1 MDKEKKSAK
10 TYSNP
15 TSLEKLIKENKPTEP
30 KKEVMLKDIS
40 QKNLYMKLTATNNA
54 FIYVYYPT
62 PTSKKSI
69 TIGKY
74 PTISLALARQKAN
87 ELREQLEQGLNP
99 QLEKKKAGLTFGEVA
114 GLWLKEQEKRG
125 LATFTK
131 NIKGRVEN
139 HLLPRLAQRKIKE
152 LKRNELVE
160 LIKNLELKDKRG
172 DGYETKSKTF
182 GILKNILKF
191 VSIEGLIDDYTS
203 PLADLEFSDFFKDK
217 HEVAHHRFITDATE
231 LQSFLTAI
239 NSYKNQLIKSALKFG
254 IYTALRSANV
264 RNLRWEWLDFSKK
277 LIIIPANEMKMK
289 REFILPMSSGV
300 EAILKS
306 MDKMGELVFS
316 HNEKPMSDSTLNKA
330 IKILGFGK
338 AQDFHG
344 LRGLFSTTL
353 NELSTTHKLSAEI
366 IELCLAHEQK
376 DAVRSAYNHALRLD
390 EKRELMQFWADYID
404 SLC

>member
-1 MDKEKKSAK
+1 MASFVKDAQIKAFRIPSDKKRVLLNDEAS
-10 TYSNP
+10 
-15 TSLEKLIKENKPTEP
+15 
-30 KKEVMLKDIS
+30 
-40 QKNLYMKLTATNNA
+40 KNLFLNVTQTSKAFL
-54 FIYVYYPT
+54 FIYE
-62 PTSKKSI
+62 KDKKQKSI
-69 TIGKY
+69 TLGKY
-74 PTISLALARQKAN
+74 PSLSLSDARRKAD
-87 ELREQLEQGLNP
+87 ELREQIANGLDP
-99 QLEKKKAGLTFGEVA
+99 QLEKQENELSFNQVA
-114 GLWLKEQEKRG
+114 SLWLKTQEKRG
-125 LATFTK
+125 LATFK
-131 NIKGRVEN
+131 KSIKARVEN

-152 LKRNELVE
+152 LRRNELVE

-172 DGYETKSKTF
+172 DGYETKSKSF

-217 HEVAHHRFITDATE
+217 HEVKHHRFITDTTQ
-231 LQSFLTAI
+231 LKSFLTAI
-239 NSYKNQLIKSALKFG
+239 NSYKNQFIKFGLKFG
-254 IYTALRSANV
+254 VYTALRSANV
-264 RNLRWEWLDFSKK
+264 RKLRWQWLDFSKK

-289 REFILPMSSGV
+289 REFILPMSSQV

-306 MDKMGELVFS
+306 MDKTCELVFS
-316 HNEKPMSDSTLNKA
+316 HNEKPMSDGTLNKA

-353 NELSTTHKLSAEI
+353 NELSTTHKLSSEI

>member
-1 MDKEKKSAK
+1 MASFVKDAQIKAFRIPSDKKRVLLNDEAS
-10 TYSNP
+10 
-15 TSLEKLIKENKPTEP
+15 
-30 KKEVMLKDIS
+30 
-40 QKNLYMKLTATNNA
+40 KNLFLNVTQTSKAFL
-54 FIYVYYPT
+54 FIYE
-62 PTSKKSI
+62 KDKKQKSI
-69 TIGKY
+69 TLGHY
-74 PTISLALARQKAN
+74 PSLSLSGARRKAD
-87 ELREQLEQGLNP
+87 ELREQIANGLDP
-99 QLEKKKAGLTFGEVA
+99 QLEKQENELSFNQVA
-114 GLWLKEQEKRG
+114 SLWLKTQEKRG
-125 LATFTK
+125 LATFK
-131 NIKGRVEN
+131 KSIKARLEN
-139 HLLPRLAQRKIKE
+139 HLLPRLAQRKIKD

-217 HEVAHHRFITDATE
+217 HEVKHHRFITDATE

-239 NSYKNQLIKSALKFG
+239 NSYKNELIKSALKFG

-289 REFILPMSSGV
+289 REFILPMSSQV
-300 EAILKS
+300 EVIIKS

-316 HNEKPMSDSTLNKA
+316 HNEKPMSESALNYA
-330 IKILGFGK
+330 IKALGFGK

>member
-1 MDKEKKSAK
+1 MASFVKDAQIKAFRIPSDKKRVLLNDEAS
-10 TYSNP
+10 
-15 TSLEKLIKENKPTEP
+15 
-30 KKEVMLKDIS
+30 
-40 QKNLYMKLTATNNA
+40 KNLFLNVTQTSKAFL
-54 FIYVYYPT
+54 FIYE
-62 PTSKKSI
+62 KDKKQKSI
-69 TIGKY
+69 TLGHY
-74 PTISLALARQKAN
+74 PSLSLSNARRKAD
-87 ELREQLEQGLNP
+87 ELREQIANGLDP
-99 QLEKKKAGLTFGEVA
+99 QLEKQENELSFKQVA
-114 GLWLKEQEKRG
+114 SLWLKTQEKRG
-125 LATFTK
+125 LATFK
-131 NIKGRVEN
+131 KSIKARVEN

-152 LKRNELVE
+152 LRRNELVE

-172 DGYETKSKTF
+172 DGYETKSKSF

-217 HEVAHHRFITDATE
+217 HEVKHHRFITDATE
-231 LQSFLTAI
+231 LKSFLTAI
-239 NSYKNQLIKSALKFG
+239 NSYKNQFIKFGLKFG

-264 RNLRWEWLDFSKK
+264 RKLRWQWLDFSKK

-289 REFILPMSSGV
+289 REFILPMSSQV

-316 HNEKPMSDSTLNKA
+316 HNEKPMSESALNYA
-330 IKILGFGK
+330 IKALGFGK

-353 NELSTTHKLSAEI
+353 NELSTTHKLSSEI

>member
-1 MDKEKKSAK
+1 MASFVKDAQIKAFRIPSDKKRVLLNDEAS
-10 TYSNP
+10 
-15 TSLEKLIKENKPTEP
+15 
-30 KKEVMLKDIS
+30 
-40 QKNLYMKLTATNNA
+40 KNLFLNVTQTSKAFL
-54 FIYVYYPT
+54 FIYE
-62 PTSKKSI
+62 KDKKQKSI
-69 TIGKY
+69 TLGKY
-74 PTISLALARQKAN
+74 PSLSLSDARRKAD
-87 ELREQLEQGLNP
+87 ELREQIANGLDP
-99 QLEKKKAGLTFGEVA
+99 QLEKQKTELEFKQVA
-114 GLWLKEQEKRG
+114 SLWLKTQEKRG
-125 LATFTK
+125 LATFK
-131 NIKGRVEN
+131 KSIKARLEN
-139 HLLPRLAQRKIKE
+139 HLLPRLAQRKIKD

-217 HEVAHHRFITDATE
+217 HEVAHHRFITDATQ

-239 NSYKNQLIKSALKFG
+239 NSYKNQLVKSALKFG

-289 REFILPMSSGV
+289 KPFMLPMSSQV
-300 EAILKS
+300 ENLLKTLPTQ
-306 MDKMGELVFS
+306 GALVFS
-316 HNEKPMSDSTLNKA
+316 ITAKPMSENALNYA
-330 IKILGFGK
+330 IKALGFGK

-376 DAVRSAYNHALRLD
+376 DTVRSAYNHALRLD

>member
-1 MDKEKKSAK
+1 MASFVKDAQIKAFRIPSDKKRVLLNDEAS
-10 TYSNP
+10 
-15 TSLEKLIKENKPTEP
+15 
-30 KKEVMLKDIS
+30 
-40 QKNLYMKLTATNNA
+40 KNLFLNVTQTSKAFL
-54 FIYVYYPT
+54 FIYE
-62 PTSKKSI
+62 KDKKQKSI
-69 TIGKY
+69 TLGKY
-74 PTISLALARQKAN
+74 PSLSLSDARRKAD
-87 ELREQLEQGLNP
+87 ELREQIANGLNP
-99 QLEKKKAGLTFGEVA
+99 KLEKQKTELEFKQVA
-114 GLWLKEQEKRG
+114 SLWLKTQEKRG

-131 NIKGRVEN
+131 NIKGRVDN
-139 HLLPRLAQRKIKE
+139 HLLPRLAHRKIKD

-217 HEVAHHRFITDATE
+217 HEVKHHRFITDATQ

-264 RNLRWEWLDFSKK
+264 RKLRWEWLDFSKK

-306 MDKMGELVFS
+306 MDKTCELVFS

>member
-1 MDKEKKSAK
+1 MASFVKDAQIKAFRIPSDKKRVLLNDEAS
-10 TYSNP
+10 
-15 TSLEKLIKENKPTEP
+15 
-30 KKEVMLKDIS
+30 
-40 QKNLYMKLTATNNA
+40 KNLFLNVTQTSKAFL
-54 FIYVYYPT
+54 FIYE
-62 PTSKKSI
+62 KDKKQKSI
-69 TIGKY
+69 TLGKY
-74 PTISLALARQKAN
+74 PSLSLSDARRKAD
-87 ELREQLEQGLNP
+87 ELREQIANGLDP
-99 QLEKKKAGLTFGEVA
+99 QLEKQENELSFKQVA
-114 GLWLKEQEKRG
+114 SLWLKTQEKRG
-125 LATFTK
+125 LATFK
-131 NIKGRVEN
+131 KSIKARVEN

-152 LKRNELVE
+152 LRRNELVE

-172 DGYETKSKTF
+172 DGYETKSKSF

-217 HEVAHHRFITDATE
+217 HEVKHHRFITDATE
-231 LQSFLTAI
+231 LKSFLTAI
-239 NSYKNQLIKSALKFG
+239 NSYKNELVKSALKFG

-289 REFILPMSSGV
+289 REFILPMSSQV

-316 HNEKPMSDSTLNKA
+316 HNEKPMSDGTLNKA

-353 NELSTTHKLSAEI
+353 NELSTTHKLSSEI

-376 DAVRSAYNHALRLD
+376 DTVRSAYNHALRLD

>member
-1 MDKEKKSAK
+1 MASFVKDAQIKAFRIPSDKKRVLLNDEAS
-10 TYSNP
+10 
-15 TSLEKLIKENKPTEP
+15 
-30 KKEVMLKDIS
+30 
-40 QKNLYMKLTATNNA
+40 KNLFLNVTQTSKAFL
-54 FIYVYYPT
+54 FIYE
-62 PTSKKSI
+62 KDKKQKSI
-69 TIGKY
+69 TLGKY
-74 PTISLALARQKAN
+74 PSLSLSDARRKAD
-87 ELREQLEQGLNP
+87 ELREQIANGLNP
-99 QLEKKKAGLTFGEVA
+99 KLEKQKTELEFKQVA
-114 GLWLKEQEKRG
+114 SLWLKTQEKRG

-131 NIKGRVEN
+131 NIKGRVDN
-139 HLLPRLAQRKIKE
+139 HLLPRLAHRKIKE
-152 LKRNELVE
+152 LRRNELVE

-217 HEVAHHRFITDATE
+217 HEVAHHRFITEKAE

-239 NSYKNQLIKSALKFG
+239 NSYKNELVKSALKFG

-264 RNLRWEWLDFSKK
+264 RKLRWEWLDFSKK
-277 LIIIPANEMKMK
+277 LITIPANEMKMK

-316 HNEKPMSDSTLNKA
+316 HNEKPMSDGTLNKA

-376 DAVRSAYNHALRLD
+376 DTVRSAYNHALRLD

>member
-1 MDKEKKSAK
+1 MASFVKDAQIKAFRIPSDKKRVLLNDEAS
-10 TYSNP
+10 
-15 TSLEKLIKENKPTEP
+15 
-30 KKEVMLKDIS
+30 
-40 QKNLYMKLTATNNA
+40 KNLFLNVTQTSKAFL
-54 FIYVYYPT
+54 FIYE
-62 PTSKKSI
+62 KDKKQKSI
-69 TIGKY
+69 TLGKY
-74 PTISLALARQKAN
+74 PSLSLSNARRKAD
-87 ELREQLEQGLNP
+87 ELREQIANGLDP
-99 QLEKKKAGLTFGEVA
+99 QLEKQENELSFNQVA
-114 GLWLKEQEKRG
+114 SLWLKEQEKRG

-131 NIKGRVEN
+131 NIKGRVDN
-139 HLLPRLAQRKIKE
+139 HLLPRLAHRKIKE
-152 LKRNELVE
+152 LRRNELVE

-191 VSIEGLIDDYTS
+191 VSTYGLIDDYTS

-217 HEVAHHRFITDATE
+217 HEVAHHRFITDATQ

-239 NSYKNQLIKSALKFG
+239 NSYKNQLVKSALKFG

-264 RNLRWEWLDFSKK
+264 RKLRWEWLDFSKK
-277 LIIIPANEMKMK
+277 LITIPANEMKMK
-289 REFILPMSSGV
+289 REFILPMSSQV

-316 HNEKPMSDSTLNKA
+316 HTEKPMSDSTLNKA

>member
-74 PTISLALARQKAN
+74 PTISLAVARQKAN

-99 QLEKKKAGLTFGEVA
+99 QLEKKKAELTFGEVA

-131 NIKGRVEN
+131 NIKGRVDN

-152 LKRNELVE
+152 LRRNELVE

-217 HEVAHHRFITDATE
+217 HEVKHHRFITDATQ

-239 NSYKNQLIKSALKFG
+239 NSYKNELIKSALKFG

-277 LIIIPANEMKMK
+277 LITIPANEMKMK

>member
-1 MDKEKKSAK
+1 MASFVKDAQIKAFKIPNDKKRVLLNDEAS
-10 TYSNP
+10 
-15 TSLEKLIKENKPTEP
+15 
-30 KKEVMLKDIS
+30 
-40 QKNLYMKLTATNNA
+40 KNLFLNVTQTSKAFL
-54 FIYVYYPT
+54 FIYE
-62 PTSKKSI
+62 KDKKQKSI
-69 TIGKY
+69 TLGKY
-74 PTISLALARQKAN
+74 PSLSLSGARRKAD
-87 ELREQLEQGLNP
+87 ELREQIANGLDP
-99 QLEKKKAGLTFGEVA
+99 QLEKQENELSFNQVA
-114 GLWLKEQEKRG
+114 NLWLKTQEKRG

-131 NIKGRVEN
+131 NIKGRVDN
-139 HLLPRLAQRKIKE
+139 HLLPRLAQRKIKD

-160 LIKNLELKDKRG
+160 LIKNLEPKDKRG

-217 HEVAHHRFITDATE
+217 HEVAHHRFITDTTE
-231 LQSFLTAI
+231 LKSFLTAI
-239 NSYKNQLIKSALKFG
+239 NSYKNQLVKSALKFG

-264 RNLRWEWLDFSKK
+264 RKLRWEWLDFSKK
-277 LIIIPANEMKMK
+277 LITIPANEMKMK
-289 REFILPMSSGV
+289 REFILPMSSQV

-306 MDKMGELVFS
+306 MDKTCELVFS
-316 HNEKPMSDSTLNKA
+316 HTEKPMSDSTLNKA

-353 NELSTTHKLSAEI
+353 NELSTTHKLSSEI

>member
-1 MDKEKKSAK
+1 MASFVKDAQIKAFRIPSDKKRVLLNDEAS
-10 TYSNP
+10 
-15 TSLEKLIKENKPTEP
+15 
-30 KKEVMLKDIS
+30 
-40 QKNLYMKLTATNNA
+40 KNLFLNVTQTSKAFL
-54 FIYVYYPT
+54 FIYE
-62 PTSKKSI
+62 KDKKQKSI
-69 TIGKY
+69 TLGHY
-74 PTISLALARQKAN
+74 PSLSLSGARRKAD
-87 ELREQLEQGLNP
+87 ELREQIANGLDP
-99 QLEKKKAGLTFGEVA
+99 QLEKQENELRFNQVA
-114 GLWLKEQEKRG
+114 SLWLKTKKKRG
-125 LATFTK
+125 LATFK
-131 NIKGRVEN
+131 KSIKARVEN

-152 LKRNELVE
+152 LRRNELVE

-217 HEVAHHRFITDATE
+217 HEVKHHRFITDTTQ
-231 LQSFLTAI
+231 LKSFLTAI
-239 NSYKNQLIKSALKFG
+239 NSYKNELVKSALKFG

-264 RNLRWEWLDFSKK
+264 RKLRWEWLDFSKK

-289 REFILPMSSGV
+289 REFILPMSSQV
-300 EAILKS
+300 EVILKN

-316 HNEKPMSDSTLNKA
+316 HNEKPMSESALNYA
-330 IKILGFGK
+330 IKALGFGK

-376 DAVRSAYNHALRLD
+376 DTVRSAYNHALRLD

>member
-1 MDKEKKSAK
+1 MASFVKDAQIKAFRIPSDKKRVLLNDEAS
-10 TYSNP
+10 
-15 TSLEKLIKENKPTEP
+15 
-30 KKEVMLKDIS
+30 
-40 QKNLYMKLTATNNA
+40 KNLFLNVTQTSKAFL
-54 FIYVYYPT
+54 FIYE
-62 PTSKKSI
+62 KDKKQKSI
-69 TIGKY
+69 TLGKY
-74 PTISLALARQKAN
+74 PSLSLSDARRKAD
-87 ELREQLEQGLNP
+87 ELREQIANGLDP
-99 QLEKKKAGLTFGEVA
+99 QLEKQKTELEFKQVA
-114 GLWLKEQEKRG
+114 SLWLKEQEKRG

-131 NIKGRVEN
+131 NIKGRVDN
-139 HLLPRLAQRKIKE
+139 HLLPKLAHRKIKE
-152 LKRNELVE
+152 LRRNELVE

-217 HEVAHHRFITDATE
+217 HEVAHHRFITDATQ

-264 RNLRWEWLDFSKK
+264 RKLRWEWLDFSKK

-306 MDKMGELVFS
+306 MDKTCELVFS
-316 HNEKPMSDSTLNKA
+316 HNEKPMSDGTLNKA

>member
-1 MDKEKKSAK
+1 MASFVKDAQIKAFKIPSDKKRVLLNDEAS
-10 TYSNP
+10 
-15 TSLEKLIKENKPTEP
+15 
-30 KKEVMLKDIS
+30 
-40 QKNLYMKLTATNNA
+40 KNLFLNVTQTSKAFL
-54 FIYVYYPT
+54 FIYE
-62 PTSKKSI
+62 KDKKQKSI
-69 TIGKY
+69 TLGHY
-74 PTISLALARQKAN
+74 PSLSLSGARRKAD
-87 ELREQLEQGLNP
+87 ELREQIANGLDP
-99 QLEKKKAGLTFGEVA
+99 QLEKQENELSFKQVA
-114 GLWLKEQEKRG
+114 SLWLKTQEKRG
-125 LATFTK
+125 LATFK
-131 NIKGRVEN
+131 KSIKARVEN

-152 LKRNELVE
+152 LRRNELVE

-203 PLADLEFSDFFKDK
+203 PLADLEFSDFLKDK
-217 HEVAHHRFITDATE
+217 HEVKHHRFITDATQ
-231 LQSFLTAI
+231 LKSFLNAI
-239 NSYKNQLIKSALKFG
+239 NSYKNQFIKFGLKFG
-254 IYTALRSANV
+254 VYTALRSANV
-264 RNLRWEWLDFSKK
+264 RKLRWQWLDFSKK

-289 REFILPMSSGV
+289 REFILPMSSQV

-316 HNEKPMSDSTLNKA
+316 HNEKPMSESALNYA
-330 IKILGFGK
+330 IKALGFGK

-353 NELSTTHKLSAEI
+353 NELSTTHKLSSEI

>member
-1 MDKEKKSAK
+1 MASFVKDAQIKAFKIPSDKKRVLLNDEAS
-10 TYSNP
+10 
-15 TSLEKLIKENKPTEP
+15 
-30 KKEVMLKDIS
+30 
-40 QKNLYMKLTATNNA
+40 KNLFLNVTQTSKAFL
-54 FIYVYYPT
+54 FIYE
-62 PTSKKSI
+62 KDKKQKSI
-69 TIGKY
+69 TLGHY
-74 PTISLALARQKAN
+74 PSLSLSGARRKAD
-87 ELREQLEQGLNP
+87 ELREQIANGLDP
-99 QLEKKKAGLTFGEVA
+99 QLEKQENELSFKQVA
-114 GLWLKEQEKRG
+114 SLWLKTQEKRG
-125 LATFTK
+125 LATFK
-131 NIKGRVEN
+131 KSIKARVEN
-139 HLLPRLAQRKIKE
+139 HLLPKLAQRKIKE
-152 LKRNELVE
+152 LRRNELVE

-217 HEVAHHRFITDATE
+217 HEVKHHRFITDATE
-231 LQSFLTAI
+231 LKSFLTAI
-239 NSYKNQLIKSALKFG
+239 NSYKNQFIKFGLKFG

-264 RNLRWEWLDFSKK
+264 RKLRWQWLDFSKK

-289 REFILPMSSGV
+289 REFILPMSSQV

-316 HNEKPMSDSTLNKA
+316 HNEKPMSESALNYA
-330 IKILGFGK
+330 IKALGFGK

-353 NELSTTHKLSAEI
+353 NELSTTHKLSSEI

>member
-1 MDKEKKSAK
+1 MASFVKDAQIKAFRIPSDKKRVLLNDEAS
-10 TYSNP
+10 
-15 TSLEKLIKENKPTEP
+15 
-30 KKEVMLKDIS
+30 
-40 QKNLYMKLTATNNA
+40 KNLFLNVTQTSKAFL
-54 FIYVYYPT
+54 FIYE
-62 PTSKKSI
+62 KDKKQKSI
-69 TIGKY
+69 TLGHY
-74 PTISLALARQKAN
+74 PSLSLSGARRKAD
-87 ELREQLEQGLNP
+87 ELREQIANGLDP
-99 QLEKKKAGLTFGEVA
+99 QLEKQENELSFKQVA
-114 GLWLKEQEKRG
+114 SLWLKTQEKRG
-125 LATFTK
+125 LATFK
-131 NIKGRVEN
+131 KSIKARVEN

-152 LKRNELVE
+152 LRRNELVE

-217 HEVAHHRFITDATE
+217 HEVKHHRFITDATE

-239 NSYKNQLIKSALKFG
+239 NSYKNQFIKFGLKFG
-254 IYTALRSANV
+254 VYTALRSANV
-264 RNLRWEWLDFSKK
+264 RKLRWQWLDFSKK

-289 REFILPMSSGV
+289 REFILPMSSQV
-300 EAILKS
+300 EVILKN

-316 HNEKPMSDSTLNKA
+316 HNEKPMSESALNYA
-330 IKILGFGK
+330 IKALGFGK

-353 NELSTTHKLSAEI
+353 NELSTTHKLSSEI

>member
-1 MDKEKKSAK
+1 MASFVKDAQIKAFRIPSDKKRVLLNDEAS
-10 TYSNP
+10 
-15 TSLEKLIKENKPTEP
+15 
-30 KKEVMLKDIS
+30 
-40 QKNLYMKLTATNNA
+40 KNLFLNVTQTSKAFL
-54 FIYVYYPT
+54 FIYE
-62 PTSKKSI
+62 KDKKQKSI
-69 TIGKY
+69 TLGKY
-74 PTISLALARQKAN
+74 PSLSLSDARRKAD
-87 ELREQLEQGLNP
+87 ELREQIAKGLDP
-99 QLEKKKAGLTFGEVA
+99 QLEKQENELSFNQVA
-114 GLWLKEQEKRG
+114 SLWLKTQEKRG
-125 LATFTK
+125 LATFK
-131 NIKGRVEN
+131 KSIKARLEN
-139 HLLPRLAQRKIKE
+139 HLLPRLAQRKIKD

-217 HEVAHHRFITDATE
+217 HEVKHHRFITDATE
-231 LQSFLTAI
+231 LKSFLTAI
-239 NSYKNQLIKSALKFG
+239 NSYKNELVKSALKFG

-277 LIIIPANEMKMK
+277 LITIPANEMKMK
-289 REFILPMSSGV
+289 REFILPMSSQV

-306 MDKMGELVFS
+306 MDKTCELVFS

-376 DAVRSAYNHALRLD
+376 DTVRSAYNHALRLD

>member
-1 MDKEKKSAK
+1 MASFVKDAQIKAFRIPSDKKRVLLNDEAS
-10 TYSNP
+10 
-15 TSLEKLIKENKPTEP
+15 
-30 KKEVMLKDIS
+30 
-40 QKNLYMKLTATNNA
+40 KNLFLNVTQTSKAFL
-54 FIYVYYPT
+54 FIYE
-62 PTSKKSI
+62 KDKKQKSI
-69 TIGKY
+69 TLGKY
-74 PTISLALARQKAN
+74 PSLSLSGARRKAD
-87 ELREQLEQGLNP
+87 ELREQIANGLDP
-99 QLEKKKAGLTFGEVA
+99 QLEKQENELRFKQVA
-114 GLWLKEQEKRG
+114 SLWLKTQEKRG

-131 NIKGRVEN
+131 NIKGRVDN
-139 HLLPRLAQRKIKE
+139 HLLPKLAQRKIKD

-160 LIKNLELKDKRG
+160 LIKNIELKDKRG

-231 LQSFLTAI
+231 LKSFLTAI
-239 NSYKNQLIKSALKFG
+239 NSYKNELIKSALKFG

-264 RNLRWEWLDFSKK
+264 RKLRWEWLDFSKK

>member
-1 MDKEKKSAK
+1 MASFVKDAQIKAFRIPSDKKRVLLNDEAS
-10 TYSNP
+10 
-15 TSLEKLIKENKPTEP
+15 
-30 KKEVMLKDIS
+30 
-40 QKNLYMKLTATNNA
+40 KNLFLNVTQTSKAFL
-54 FIYVYYPT
+54 FIYE
-62 PTSKKSI
+62 KDKKQKSI
-69 TIGKY
+69 TLGHY
-74 PTISLALARQKAN
+74 PSLSLSDARRKAD
-87 ELREQLEQGLNP
+87 ELREQIANGLNP
-99 QLEKKKAGLTFGEVA
+99 KLEKQKTELEFKQVA
-114 GLWLKEQEKRG
+114 SLWLKTQEKRG

-131 NIKGRVEN
+131 NIKGRVDN
-139 HLLPRLAQRKIKE
+139 HLLPRLADKKIKD

-160 LIKNLELKDKRG
+160 LIKNIELKDKRG

-217 HEVAHHRFITDATE
+217 HEVKHHRFITDATQ
-231 LQSFLTAI
+231 LQGFLTAI
-239 NSYKNQLIKSALKFG
+239 NSYKNELIKSALKFG

-289 REFILPMSSGV
+289 REFILPMSSQV

-306 MDKMGELVFS
+306 MDKTCELVFS

-376 DAVRSAYNHALRLD
+376 DTVRSAYNHALRLD

>member
-1 MDKEKKSAK
+1 MASFVKDAQIKAFRIPSDKKRVLLNDEAS
-10 TYSNP
+10 
-15 TSLEKLIKENKPTEP
+15 
-30 KKEVMLKDIS
+30 
-40 QKNLYMKLTATNNA
+40 KNLFLNVTQTSKAFL
-54 FIYVYYPT
+54 FIYE
-62 PTSKKSI
+62 KDKKQKSI
-69 TIGKY
+69 TLGHY
-74 PTISLALARQKAN
+74 PSLSLSGARRKAD
-87 ELREQLEQGLNP
+87 ELREQIANGLDP
-99 QLEKKKAGLTFGEVA
+99 QLEKQENELSFNQVA
-114 GLWLKEQEKRG
+114 SLWLKEQEKRG
-125 LATFTK
+125 LATFKK
-131 NIKGRVEN
+131 NIKSRVDN
-139 HLLPRLAQRKIKE
+139 HLLPRIAQRKIKD

-217 HEVAHHRFITDATE
+217 HEVKHHRFITDATE
-231 LQSFLTAI
+231 LKSFLTAI
-239 NSYKNQLIKSALKFG
+239 NSYKNQFIKFGLKFG
-254 IYTALRSANV
+254 VYTALRSANV
-264 RNLRWEWLDFSKK
+264 RKLRWQWLDFSKK

-289 REFILPMSSGV
+289 REFILPMSSQV
-300 EAILKS
+300 EVILKN

-316 HNEKPMSDSTLNKA
+316 HNEKPMSESALNYA
-330 IKILGFGK
+330 IKALGFGK

-353 NELSTTHKLSAEI
+353 NELSTTHKLSSEI

>member
-1 MDKEKKSAK
+1 MASFVKDAQIKAFKIPNDKKRVLLNDEAS
-10 TYSNP
+10 
-15 TSLEKLIKENKPTEP
+15 
-30 KKEVMLKDIS
+30 
-40 QKNLYMKLTATNNA
+40 KNLFLNVTQTSKAFL
-54 FIYVYYPT
+54 FIYE
-62 PTSKKSI
+62 KDKKQKSI
-69 TIGKY
+69 TLGHY
-74 PTISLALARQKAN
+74 PSLSLSGARRKAD
-87 ELREQLEQGLNP
+87 ELREQIANGLDP
-99 QLEKKKAGLTFGEVA
+99 QLEKQENELSFNQVA
-114 GLWLKEQEKRG
+114 SLWLKTQEKRG
-125 LATFTK
+125 LATFK
-131 NIKGRVEN
+131 KSIKARVEN

-152 LKRNELVE
+152 LRRNELVE

-217 HEVAHHRFITDATE
+217 HEVAHHRFITDTTE

-239 NSYKNQLIKSALKFG
+239 NSYKNELIKSALKFG
-254 IYTALRSANV
+254 VYTALRSANV
-264 RNLRWEWLDFSKK
+264 RKLRWQWLDFSKK

-289 REFILPMSSGV
+289 REFILPMSSQV
-300 EAILKS
+300 EVILKN
-306 MDKMGELVFS
+306 MDKTSELVFS
-316 HNEKPMSDSTLNKA
+316 HNEKPMSESALNYA
-330 IKILGFGK
+330 IKALGFGK

-353 NELSTTHKLSAEI
+353 NELSTTHKLSSEI

>member
-1 MDKEKKSAK
+1 MASFVKDAQIKAFRIPSDKKRVLLNDEAS
-10 TYSNP
+10 
-15 TSLEKLIKENKPTEP
+15 
-30 KKEVMLKDIS
+30 
-40 QKNLYMKLTATNNA
+40 KNLFLNVTQTSKAFL
-54 FIYVYYPT
+54 FIYE
-62 PTSKKSI
+62 KDKKQKSI
-69 TIGKY
+69 TLGKY
-74 PTISLALARQKAN
+74 PSLSLSDARRKAD
-87 ELREQLEQGLNP
+87 ELREQIAKGLDP
-99 QLEKKKAGLTFGEVA
+99 QLEKQENELSFNQVA
-114 GLWLKEQEKRG
+114 SLWLKEQEKRG
-125 LATFTK
+125 LATFK
-131 NIKGRVEN
+131 KSIKARLEN
-139 HLLPRLAQRKIKE
+139 HLLPRLAQRKIKD

-217 HEVAHHRFITDATE
+217 HEVKHHRFITDATE

-239 NSYKNQLIKSALKFG
+239 NSYKNELIKSALKFG

-264 RNLRWEWLDFSKK
+264 RKLRWEWLDFSKK

-306 MDKMGELVFS
+306 MDKTCELVFS

-376 DAVRSAYNHALRLD
+376 DTVRSAYNHALRLD

>member
-1 MDKEKKSAK
+1 MASFVKDAQIKAFKIPSDKKRVLLNDEAS
-10 TYSNP
+10 
-15 TSLEKLIKENKPTEP
+15 
-30 KKEVMLKDIS
+30 
-40 QKNLYMKLTATNNA
+40 KNLFLNVTQTSKAFL
-54 FIYVYYPT
+54 FIYE
-62 PTSKKSI
+62 KDKKQKSI
-69 TIGKY
+69 TLGHY
-74 PTISLALARQKAN
+74 PSLSLSGARRKTD
-87 ELREQLEQGLNP
+87 ELREQIANGLDP
-99 QLEKKKAGLTFGEVA
+99 QLEKQENELSFKQVA
-114 GLWLKEQEKRG
+114 SLWLKTQEKRG
-125 LATFTK
+125 LATFK
-131 NIKGRVEN
+131 KSIKARVEN

-152 LKRNELVE
+152 LRRNELVE

-217 HEVAHHRFITDATE
+217 HEVKHHRFITDTTQ

-239 NSYKNQLIKSALKFG
+239 NSYKNELIKSALKFG

-277 LIIIPANEMKMK
+277 LITIPANEMKMK
-289 REFILPMSSGV
+289 KPFMLPMSSQV

-306 MDKMGELVFS
+306 MDKTCELVFS

-353 NELSTTHKLSAEI
+353 NELSTTHKLSSEI

-376 DAVRSAYNHALRLD
+376 DTVRSAYNHALRLD

>member
-1 MDKEKKSAK
+1 MASFVKDAQIKAFRIPSDKKRVLLNDEAS
-10 TYSNP
+10 
-15 TSLEKLIKENKPTEP
+15 
-30 KKEVMLKDIS
+30 
-40 QKNLYMKLTATNNA
+40 KNLFLNVTQTSKAFL
-54 FIYVYYPT
+54 FIYE
-62 PTSKKSI
+62 KDKKQKSI
-69 TIGKY
+69 TLGHY
-74 PTISLALARQKAN
+74 PSLSLSGARRKAD
-87 ELREQLEQGLNP
+87 ELREQIAKGLDP
-99 QLEKKKAGLTFGEVA
+99 QLEKQENELSFKQVA
-114 GLWLKEQEKRG
+114 SLWLKTQEKRG

-131 NIKGRVEN
+131 NIKGRVDN

-152 LKRNELVE
+152 LRRNELVE

-172 DGYETKSKTF
+172 DGYETKSKSF

-217 HEVAHHRFITDATE
+217 HEVKHHRFITDATE
-231 LQSFLTAI
+231 LKSFLTAI
-239 NSYKNQLIKSALKFG
+239 NSYKNELIKSALKFG

-264 RNLRWEWLDFSKK
+264 RKLRWEWLDFSKK

-289 REFILPMSSGV
+289 REFILPMSSQV
-300 EAILKS
+300 EVILKN

-353 NELSTTHKLSAEI
+353 NELSTTHKLSSEI

>member
-1 MDKEKKSAK
+1 MASFVKDAQIKAFRIPSDKKRVLLNDEAS
-10 TYSNP
+10 
-15 TSLEKLIKENKPTEP
+15 
-30 KKEVMLKDIS
+30 
-40 QKNLYMKLTATNNA
+40 KNLFLNVTQTSKAFL
-54 FIYVYYPT
+54 FIYE
-62 PTSKKSI
+62 KDKKQKSI
-69 TIGKY
+69 TLGKY
-74 PTISLALARQKAN
+74 PSLSLSDARRKAD
-87 ELREQLEQGLNP
+87 ELREQIANGLNP
-99 QLEKKKAGLTFGEVA
+99 KLEKQKTELEFKQVA
-114 GLWLKEQEKRG
+114 SLWLKEQEKRG

-131 NIKGRVEN
+131 NIKGRVDN
-139 HLLPRLAQRKIKE
+139 HLLPRLAQRKIKD

-217 HEVAHHRFITDATE
+217 HEVAHHRFITEKAE

-239 NSYKNQLIKSALKFG
+239 NSYKNELVKSALKFG

-289 REFILPMSSGV
+289 REFILPMSSQV

-316 HNEKPMSDSTLNKA
+316 HNEKPMSESALNYA
-330 IKILGFGK
+330 IKALGFGK

-353 NELSTTHKLSAEI
+353 NELSTTHKLSSEI

-376 DAVRSAYNHALRLD
+376 DTVRSAYNHALRLD

>member
-1 MDKEKKSAK
+1 MASFVKDAQIKAFRIPSDKKRVLLNDEAS
-10 TYSNP
+10 
-15 TSLEKLIKENKPTEP
+15 
-30 KKEVMLKDIS
+30 
-40 QKNLYMKLTATNNA
+40 KNLFLNVTQTSKAFL
-54 FIYVYYPT
+54 FIYE
-62 PTSKKSI
+62 KDKKQKSI
-69 TIGKY
+69 TLGKY
-74 PTISLALARQKAN
+74 PSLSLSDARRKAD
-87 ELREQLEQGLNP
+87 ELREQIAKGLDP
-99 QLEKKKAGLTFGEVA
+99 QLEKQENELSFNQVA
-114 GLWLKEQEKRG
+114 SLWLKTQEKRG
-125 LATFTK
+125 LATFK
-131 NIKGRVEN
+131 KSIKARLEN
-139 HLLPRLAQRKIKE
+139 HLLPRLAHRKIKE

-217 HEVAHHRFITDATE
+217 HEVKHHRFITDATE
-231 LQSFLTAI
+231 LKSFLTAI
-239 NSYKNQLIKSALKFG
+239 NSYKNELVKSALKFG

-264 RNLRWEWLDFSKK
+264 RKLRWEWLDFSKK

-300 EAILKS
+300 EVILKS

-353 NELSTTHKLSAEI
+353 NELSTTHKLSSEI

>member
-1 MDKEKKSAK
+1 MASFVKDAQIKAFKIPSDKKRVLLNDEAS
-10 TYSNP
+10 
-15 TSLEKLIKENKPTEP
+15 
-30 KKEVMLKDIS
+30 
-40 QKNLYMKLTATNNA
+40 KNLFLNVTQTSKAFL
-54 FIYVYYPT
+54 FIYE
-62 PTSKKSI
+62 KDKKQKSI
-69 TIGKY
+69 TLGKY
-74 PTISLALARQKAN
+74 PSLSLSDARRKAD
-87 ELREQLEQGLNP
+87 ELREQIANGLNP
-99 QLEKKKAGLTFGEVA
+99 KLEKQKTELEFKQVA
-114 GLWLKEQEKRG
+114 SLWLKTQEKRG

-131 NIKGRVEN
+131 NIKGRVDN
-139 HLLPRLAQRKIKE
+139 HLLPRLAQRKIKD

-172 DGYETKSKTF
+172 DGYETKSKSF

-217 HEVAHHRFITDATE
+217 HEVKHHRFITDATE

-239 NSYKNQLIKSALKFG
+239 NSYKNELIKSALKFG

-289 REFILPMSSGV
+289 REFILPMSSQV
-300 EAILKS
+300 EMILKN

-316 HNEKPMSDSTLNKA
+316 HNEKPMSESALNYA
-330 IKILGFGK
+330 IKALGFGK

-353 NELSTTHKLSAEI
+353 NELSTTHKLSSEI

>member
-1 MDKEKKSAK
+1 MASFTKDLQIKSFKLPSGKKRVLLSDEA
-10 TYSNP
+10 T
-15 TSLEKLIKENKPTEP
+15 T
-30 KKEVMLKDIS
+30 
-40 QKNLYMKLTATNNA
+40 NLFLNVTQ
-54 FIYVYYPT
+54 
-62 PTSKKSI
+62 TSKAFLYIYTDKISKKRTTI
-69 TIGKY
+69 TLGHY
-74 PTISLALARQKAN
+74 LSLSEARRKAD
-87 ELREQLEQGLNP
+87 ELKAQIAKGLNP
-99 QLEKKKAGLTFGEVA
+99 KLEKQKAQLSFGEVA

-131 NIKGRVEN
+131 NIKGRVDN
-139 HLLPRLAQRKIKE
+139 HLLPRLAQRKIKD

-217 HEVAHHRFITDATE
+217 HEVAHHRFITEKAE

-239 NSYKNQLIKSALKFG
+239 NSYKNELVKSALKFG

-264 RNLRWEWLDFSKK
+264 RKLRWEWLDFSKK
-277 LIIIPANEMKMK
+277 LITIPANEMKMK

-316 HNEKPMSDSTLNKA
+316 HNEKPMSDGTLNKA

>member
-1 MDKEKKSAK
+1 MASFVKDAQIKAFKIPSDKKRVLLNDEAS
-10 TYSNP
+10 
-15 TSLEKLIKENKPTEP
+15 
-30 KKEVMLKDIS
+30 
-40 QKNLYMKLTATNNA
+40 KNLFLNVTQTSKAFL
-54 FIYVYYPT
+54 FIYE
-62 PTSKKSI
+62 KDKKQKSI
-69 TIGKY
+69 TLGHY
-74 PTISLALARQKAN
+74 PSLSLSGARRKAD
-87 ELREQLEQGLNP
+87 ELREQIANGLDP
-99 QLEKKKAGLTFGEVA
+99 QLEKQENELSFNQVA
-114 GLWLKEQEKRG
+114 SLWLKTQEKRG
-125 LATFTK
+125 LATFK
-131 NIKGRVEN
+131 KSIKARVEN

-152 LKRNELVE
+152 LRRNELVE

-217 HEVAHHRFITDATE
+217 HEVKHHRFITDATE
-231 LQSFLTAI
+231 LKSFLTAI
-239 NSYKNQLIKSALKFG
+239 NSYKNQFIKFGLKFG
-254 IYTALRSANV
+254 VYTALRSANV
-264 RNLRWEWLDFSKK
+264 RKLRWQWLDFSKK

-289 REFILPMSSGV
+289 REFILPMSSQV

-306 MDKMGELVFS
+306 MDKTCELVFS
-316 HNEKPMSDSTLNKA
+316 HNEKPMSDSTLNNA

>member
-1 MDKEKKSAK
+1 MASFVKDAQIKAFRIPSDKKRVLLNDEAS
-10 TYSNP
+10 
-15 TSLEKLIKENKPTEP
+15 
-30 KKEVMLKDIS
+30 
-40 QKNLYMKLTATNNA
+40 KNLFLNVTQTSKAFL
-54 FIYVYYPT
+54 FIYE
-62 PTSKKSI
+62 KDKKQKSI
-69 TIGKY
+69 TLGKY
-74 PTISLALARQKAN
+74 PSLSLSDARRKAD
-87 ELREQLEQGLNP
+87 ELREQIAKGLDP
-99 QLEKKKAGLTFGEVA
+99 QLEKQENELSFNQVA
-114 GLWLKEQEKRG
+114 SLWLKTQEKRG
-125 LATFTK
+125 LATFK
-131 NIKGRVEN
+131 KSIKARLEN
-139 HLLPRLAQRKIKE
+139 HLLPRLAQRKIKD

-217 HEVAHHRFITDATE
+217 HEVKHHRFITDATE
-231 LQSFLTAI
+231 LKSFLTAI
-239 NSYKNQLIKSALKFG
+239 NSYKNELIKSALKFG

-264 RNLRWEWLDFSKK
+264 RKLRWQWLDFSKK

-289 REFILPMSSGV
+289 REFILPMSSQV

-306 MDKMGELVFS
+306 MDKTCELVFS

-330 IKILGFGK
+330 IKILGFG
-338 AQDFHG
+338 ASQDFHG

-376 DAVRSAYNHALRLD
+376 DTVRSAYNHALRLD

>member
-1 MDKEKKSAK
+1 MASFVKDAQIKAFKIPSDKKRVLLNDEAS
-10 TYSNP
+10 
-15 TSLEKLIKENKPTEP
+15 
-30 KKEVMLKDIS
+30 
-40 QKNLYMKLTATNNA
+40 KNLFLNVTQTSKAFL
-54 FIYVYYPT
+54 FIYE
-62 PTSKKSI
+62 KDKKQKSI
-69 TIGKY
+69 TLGHY
-74 PTISLALARQKAN
+74 PSLSLSGARRKAD
-87 ELREQLEQGLNP
+87 ELREQIANGLDP
-99 QLEKKKAGLTFGEVA
+99 QLEKQENELSIRQVA
-114 GLWLKEQEKRG
+114 SLWLKTQEKRG
-125 LATFTK
+125 LATFK
-131 NIKGRVEN
+131 KSIKARVEN
-139 HLLPRLAQRKIKE
+139 HLLPKLAQRKIKE
-152 LKRNELVE
+152 LRRNELVE

-217 HEVAHHRFITDATE
+217 HEVKHHRFITDATE
-231 LQSFLTAI
+231 LKSFLNAI
-239 NSYKNQLIKSALKFG
+239 NSYKNQFIKFGLKFG

-264 RNLRWEWLDFSKK
+264 RKLRWQWLDFSKK

-289 REFILPMSSGV
+289 REFILPMSSQV
-300 EAILKS
+300 EVILKN
-306 MDKMGELVFS
+306 MDKTSELVFS
-316 HNEKPMSDSTLNKA
+316 HNEKPMSDGTLNKA

-353 NELSTTHKLSAEI
+353 NELSTTHKLSSEI

>member
-1 MDKEKKSAK
+1 MASFVKDAQIKAFKIPSDKKRVLLNDEAS
-10 TYSNP
+10 
-15 TSLEKLIKENKPTEP
+15 
-30 KKEVMLKDIS
+30 
-40 QKNLYMKLTATNNA
+40 KNLFLNVTQTSKAFL
-54 FIYVYYPT
+54 FIYE
-62 PTSKKSI
+62 KDKKQKSI
-69 TIGKY
+69 TLGKY
-74 PTISLALARQKAN
+74 PSLSLSGARRKAD
-87 ELREQLEQGLNP
+87 ELREQIANGLDP
-99 QLEKKKAGLTFGEVA
+99 QLEKQENELRFNEVA
-114 GLWLKEQEKRG
+114 SLWLKTQEKRG

-131 NIKGRVEN
+131 NIKGRVDN

-152 LKRNELVE
+152 LRRNELVE

-217 HEVAHHRFITDATE
+217 HEVKHHRFITDATE

-239 NSYKNQLIKSALKFG
+239 NSYKNELVKSALKFG

-289 REFILPMSSGV
+289 REFILPMSSQV

-306 MDKMGELVFS
+306 MDKTCELVFS

-353 NELSTTHKLSAEI
+353 NELSTTHKLSSEI

-376 DAVRSAYNHALRLD
+376 DTVRSAYNHALRLD

>member
-1 MDKEKKSAK
+1 MASFVKDAQIKAFRIPSDKKRVLLNDEAS
-10 TYSNP
+10 
-15 TSLEKLIKENKPTEP
+15 
-30 KKEVMLKDIS
+30 
-40 QKNLYMKLTATNNA
+40 KNLFLNVTQTSKAFL
-54 FIYVYYPT
+54 FIYE
-62 PTSKKSI
+62 KDKKQKSI
-69 TIGKY
+69 TLGKY
-74 PTISLALARQKAN
+74 PSLSLSDARRKAD
-87 ELREQLEQGLNP
+87 ELREQIANGLNP
-99 QLEKKKAGLTFGEVA
+99 KLEKQKTELEFKQVA
-114 GLWLKEQEKRG
+114 SLWLKTQEKRG

-131 NIKGRVEN
+131 NIKGRVDN
-139 HLLPRLAQRKIKE
+139 HLLPRLAHRKIKE

-231 LQSFLTAI
+231 LKSFLTAI
-239 NSYKNQLIKSALKFG
+239 NSYKNELIKSALKFG

-289 REFILPMSSGV
+289 REFILPMSSQV

-306 MDKMGELVFS
+306 MDKTCELVFS

-353 NELSTTHKLSAEI
+353 NELSTTHKLSSEI

-376 DAVRSAYNHALRLD
+376 DTVRSAYNHALRLD

>member
-1 MDKEKKSAK
+1 MASFVKDAQIKAFRIPSDKKRVLLNDEAS
-10 TYSNP
+10 
-15 TSLEKLIKENKPTEP
+15 
-30 KKEVMLKDIS
+30 
-40 QKNLYMKLTATNNA
+40 KNLFLNVTQTSKAFL
-54 FIYVYYPT
+54 FIYE
-62 PTSKKSI
+62 KDKKQKSI
-69 TIGKY
+69 TLGKY
-74 PTISLALARQKAN
+74 PSLSLSDARRKAD
-87 ELREQLEQGLNP
+87 ELREQIANGLNP
-99 QLEKKKAGLTFGEVA
+99 KLEKQKTELEFKQVA
-114 GLWLKEQEKRG
+114 SLWLKEQEKRG

-131 NIKGRVEN
+131 NIKGRVDN

-152 LKRNELVE
+152 LRRNELVE

-217 HEVAHHRFITDATE
+217 HEVKHHRFITDATE
-231 LQSFLTAI
+231 LKSFLTAI
-239 NSYKNQLIKSALKFG
+239 NSYKNQLVKSGLKFG
-254 IYTALRSANV
+254 VYTALRSANV

-277 LIIIPANEMKMK
+277 LITIPANEMKMK
-289 REFILPMSSGV
+289 REFILPMSSQV

-306 MDKMGELVFS
+306 MDKTCELVFS

-376 DAVRSAYNHALRLD
+376 DTVRSAYNHALRLD

>member
-1 MDKEKKSAK
+1 MASFVKDAQIKAFRIPSDKKRVLLNDEAS
-10 TYSNP
+10 
-15 TSLEKLIKENKPTEP
+15 
-30 KKEVMLKDIS
+30 
-40 QKNLYMKLTATNNA
+40 KNLFLNVTQTSKAFL
-54 FIYVYYPT
+54 FIYE
-62 PTSKKSI
+62 KDKKQKSI
-69 TIGKY
+69 TLGKY
-74 PTISLALARQKAN
+74 PSLSLSGARRKAD
-87 ELREQLEQGLNP
+87 ELREQIANGLDP
-99 QLEKKKAGLTFGEVA
+99 QLEKQENELSFNQVA
-114 GLWLKEQEKRG
+114 SLWLKTQEKRG

-131 NIKGRVEN
+131 NIKGRVDN

-152 LKRNELVE
+152 LRRNELVE

-217 HEVAHHRFITDATE
+217 HEVKHHRFITDATE

-239 NSYKNQLIKSALKFG
+239 NSYKNELVKSALKFG
-254 IYTALRSANV
+254 VYTALRSANV
-264 RNLRWEWLDFSKK
+264 RKLRWQWLDFSKK

-289 REFILPMSSGV
+289 REFILPMSSQV

-306 MDKMGELVFS
+306 MDKTCELVFS

-330 IKILGFGK
+330 IKILGFG
-338 AQDFHG
+338 ASQDFHG

-376 DAVRSAYNHALRLD
+376 DTVRSAYNHALRLD

>member
-1 MDKEKKSAK
+1 MASFVKDAQIKAFRIPSDKKRVLLNDEAS
-10 TYSNP
+10 
-15 TSLEKLIKENKPTEP
+15 
-30 KKEVMLKDIS
+30 
-40 QKNLYMKLTATNNA
+40 KNLFLNVTQTSKAFL
-54 FIYVYYPT
+54 FIYE
-62 PTSKKSI
+62 KDKKQKSI
-69 TIGKY
+69 TLGKY
-74 PTISLALARQKAN
+74 PSLSLSDARRKAD
-87 ELREQLEQGLNP
+87 ELREQIAKGLDP
-99 QLEKKKAGLTFGEVA
+99 QLEKQENELSFNQVA
-114 GLWLKEQEKRG
+114 SLWLKEQEKRG

-131 NIKGRVEN
+131 NIKGRVDN
-139 HLLPRLAQRKIKE
+139 HLLPRLAQRKIKD

-239 NSYKNQLIKSALKFG
+239 NSYKNELIKSALKFG

-277 LIIIPANEMKMK
+277 LITIPANEMKMK
-289 REFILPMSSGV
+289 REFILPMSSQV

-306 MDKMGELVFS
+306 MDKTCELVFS

-330 IKILGFGK
+330 IKILGFG
-338 AQDFHG
+338 ASQDFHG

>member
-1 MDKEKKSAK
+1 MASFVKDAQIKAFRIPSDKKRVLLNDEAS
-10 TYSNP
+10 
-15 TSLEKLIKENKPTEP
+15 
-30 KKEVMLKDIS
+30 
-40 QKNLYMKLTATNNA
+40 KNLFLNVTQTSKAFL
-54 FIYVYYPT
+54 FIYE
-62 PTSKKSI
+62 KDKKQKSI
-69 TIGKY
+69 TLGHY
-74 PTISLALARQKAN
+74 PSLSLSGARRKAD
-87 ELREQLEQGLNP
+87 ELREQIANGLDP
-99 QLEKKKAGLTFGEVA
+99 QLEKQENELSFKQVA
-114 GLWLKEQEKRG
+114 SLWLKTQEKRG
-125 LATFTK
+125 LATFK
-131 NIKGRVEN
+131 KSIKARVEN

-152 LKRNELVE
+152 LRRNELVE

-172 DGYETKSKTF
+172 DGYETKSKSF

-217 HEVAHHRFITDATE
+217 HEVKHHRFITDATQ
-231 LQSFLTAI
+231 LKSFLTAI
-239 NSYKNQLIKSALKFG
+239 NSYKNQFIKFGLKFG
-254 IYTALRSANV
+254 VYTALRSANV
-264 RNLRWEWLDFSKK
+264 RKLRWQWLDFSKK

-289 REFILPMSSGV
+289 REFILPMSSQV
-300 EAILKS
+300 EVILKN

-316 HNEKPMSDSTLNKA
+316 HNEKPMSESALNYA
-330 IKILGFGK
+330 IKALGFGK

-353 NELSTTHKLSAEI
+353 NELSTTHKLSSEI

>member
-1 MDKEKKSAK
+1 MASFVKDAQIKAFKIPNDKKRVLLNDEAS
-10 TYSNP
+10 
-15 TSLEKLIKENKPTEP
+15 
-30 KKEVMLKDIS
+30 
-40 QKNLYMKLTATNNA
+40 KNLFLNVTQTSKAFL
-54 FIYVYYPT
+54 FIYE
-62 PTSKKSI
+62 KDKKQKSI
-69 TIGKY
+69 TLGHY
-74 PTISLALARQKAN
+74 PSLSLSGARRKAD
-87 ELREQLEQGLNP
+87 ELREQIANGLDP
-99 QLEKKKAGLTFGEVA
+99 QLEKQENELSFNQVA
-114 GLWLKEQEKRG
+114 SLWLKTQEKRG
-125 LATFTK
+125 LATFK
-131 NIKGRVEN
+131 KSIKARVEN

-152 LKRNELVE
+152 LRRNELVE

-217 HEVAHHRFITDATE
+217 HEVKHHRFITDATE

-239 NSYKNQLIKSALKFG
+239 NSYKNQFIKFGLKFG
-254 IYTALRSANV
+254 VYTALRSANV
-264 RNLRWEWLDFSKK
+264 RKLRWQWLDFSKK

-289 REFILPMSSGV
+289 REFILPMSSQV
-300 EAILKS
+300 EVILKS

-316 HNEKPMSDSTLNKA
+316 HNEKAMSESALNYA
-330 IKILGFGK
+330 IKALGFGK

-353 NELSTTHKLSAEI
+353 NELSTTHKLSSEI

>member
-1 MDKEKKSAK
+1 MASFVKDAQIKAFRIPSDKKRVLLNDEAS
-10 TYSNP
+10 
-15 TSLEKLIKENKPTEP
+15 
-30 KKEVMLKDIS
+30 
-40 QKNLYMKLTATNNA
+40 KNLFLNVTQTSKAFL
-54 FIYVYYPT
+54 FIYE
-62 PTSKKSI
+62 KDKKQKSI
-69 TIGKY
+69 TLGKY
-74 PTISLALARQKAN
+74 PSLSLSDARRKAD
-87 ELREQLEQGLNP
+87 ELREQIAKGLDP
-99 QLEKKKAGLTFGEVA
+99 QLEKQENELSFNQVA
-114 GLWLKEQEKRG
+114 SLWLKEQEKRG
-125 LATFTK
+125 LATFK
-131 NIKGRVEN
+131 KSIKARLEN
-139 HLLPRLAQRKIKE
+139 HLLPRLAQRKIKD

-217 HEVAHHRFITDATE
+217 HEVKHHRFITDATE
-231 LQSFLTAI
+231 LKSFLTAI
-239 NSYKNQLIKSALKFG
+239 NSYKNELIKSALKFG

-264 RNLRWEWLDFSKK
+264 RKLRWEWLDFSKK

-289 REFILPMSSGV
+289 REFILPMSSQV

-306 MDKMGELVFS
+306 MDKTCELVFS
-316 HNEKPMSDSTLNKA
+316 HNEKPMSENALNYA
-330 IKILGFGK
+330 IKALGFGES
-338 AQDFHG
+338 QDFHG

-376 DAVRSAYNHALRLD
+376 DTVRSAYNHALRLD